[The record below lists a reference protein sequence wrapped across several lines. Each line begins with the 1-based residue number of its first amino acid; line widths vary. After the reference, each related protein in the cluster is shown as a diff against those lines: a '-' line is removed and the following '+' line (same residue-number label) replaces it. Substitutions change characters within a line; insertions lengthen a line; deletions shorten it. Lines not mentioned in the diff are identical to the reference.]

1 MDTDK
6 ILYYT
11 DGHQVTITD
20 NGFKVK
26 NTLYRLNGITRHGL
40 SIIYPARIPST
51 LLMVLGTVLFVCG
64 SMNFI
69 PNSWNTNVNILG
81 FSLLVN
87 SVLMIGG
94 VLLLVGGLL
103 IMLRLREK
111 YAVRIFTAEGEK
123 NVVVS
128 NSREYISQI
137 VDALNR
143 AYLDLTKP
151 PRKVKEREFEVS
163 AK

>member
-51 LLMVLGTVLFVCG
+51 LLMILGTVLFVCG

-69 PNSWNTNVNILG
+69 PASWNTNVTIFGL
-81 FSLLVN
+81 SLLVN
-87 SVLMIGG
+87 SLLMIGG
-94 VLLLVGGLL
+94 ILFLVIGLL

-123 NVVVS
+123 DVVIS
-128 NSREYISQI
+128 GSREYISQI

-143 AYLDLTKP
+143 AFLDLMNKP
-151 PRKVKEREFEVS
+151 DKTEKKQLKVLG
-163 AK
+163 

>member
-20 NGFKVK
+20 NGFKVR

-40 SIIYPARIPST
+40 SIIYPPKIPST
-51 LLMVLGTVLFVCG
+51 ALMILGTVLFVCG

-69 PNSWNTNVNILG
+69 PASWNTNVNVLG

-87 SVLMIGG
+87 SLLMIGG
-94 VLLLVGGLL
+94 ALLLLTALL
-103 IMLRLREK
+103 VMLTLSEK
-111 YAVRIFTAEGEK
+111 YAVHI
-123 NVVVS
+123 
-128 NSREYISQI
+128 
-137 VDALNR
+137 
-143 AYLDLTKP
+143 
-151 PRKVKEREFEVS
+151 
-163 AK
+163 